1 MMPFRRYEKYAAH
14 LNNLGYDTTPVNGK
28 RPIIEGWS
36 KRPDE
41 ALAYEKNAERSI
53 GVLCGGKYNLIAIDV
68 DVKNLFCIKQMKKLI
83 SAELGE
89 APIRIGNDP
98 KFLMVFACTKNIS
111 KQKTGV
117 YVIDNADSAVEILG
131 EGQQFVASGIH
142 PDTKSLYTW
151 PEDSIMDIP
160 PTKLTLLTPKQVEDF
175 RAQASQLLSN
185 YGDLKGRVS
194 TRKLGGLNLTE
205 LDGKV
210 NEIEAALMHLPNNDE
225 HYDDWVNTL
234 HAIKGAI
241 GEDGCEL
248 AHRWSQ
254 RSNKY
259 DEAMTDRTWNSIKN
273 VKSIGAGSI
282 YHWASGHGFNINEM
296 REEQRPRPDQL
307 EKIEDAAMDNSL
319 LRASE
324 IRGPVPPREW
334 LLDQWFPTKAVSALF
349 GQGGVGKTLL
359 TQQLAN
365 CVAMGKPF
373 LGIETRRM
381 PVLAV
386 FCEDDI
392 QELSRRQ
399 LYINEWLDI
408 HDFTGSAPDNFFLWP
423 RVGEDNILVTFPSQ
437 GEDRPGKFYG
447 ELVEQGQWIKDDTQ
461 ADEIMIIID
470 TASDTFGGNENI
482 RREVNTYIKTYLGS
496 FCVHYNATVIML
508 AHPSLS
514 GLSSGSGMSGSTAWE
529 NSVRARAYFSRSID
543 DQDDV
548 RTLSRKKSNYSI
560 SGQGTDMTLLW
571 DAGVYQLPASQTQVD
586 RIEQRALKKRILEAV
601 EQASAENNPFRMKAG
616 RKIKDALPAILGE
629 RISVVMRAVRDLEIA
644 GEIIMTPRNGYAT
657 KRGISG

>member
-1 MMPFRRYEKYAAH
+1 M
-14 LNNLGYDTTPVNGK
+14 
-28 RPIIEGWS
+28 
-36 KRPDE
+36 
-41 ALAYEKNAERSI
+41 
-53 GVLCGGKYNLIAIDV
+53 
-68 DVKNLFCIKQMKKLI
+68 
-83 SAELGE
+83 
-89 APIRIGNDP
+89 
-98 KFLMVFACTKNIS
+98 
-111 KQKTGV
+111 
-117 YVIDNADSAVEILG
+117 
-131 EGQQFVASGIH
+131 
-142 PDTKSLYTW
+142 
-151 PEDSIMDIP
+151 
-160 PTKLTLLTPKQVEDF
+160 
-175 RAQASQLLSN
+175 
-185 YGDLKGRVS
+185 
-194 TRKLGGLNLTE
+194 
-205 LDGKV
+205 

-408 HDFTGSAPDNFFLWP
+408 HDFTGSAPDNFSCGRESEKTTSWS
-423 RVGEDNILVTFPSQ
+423 RFPHR
-437 GEDRPGKFYG
+437 G
-447 ELVEQGQWIKDDTQ
+447 
-461 ADEIMIIID
+461 
-470 TASDTFGGNENI
+470 
-482 RREVNTYIKTYLGS
+482 
-496 FCVHYNATVIML
+496 
-508 AHPSLS
+508 
-514 GLSSGSGMSGSTAWE
+514 GST
-529 NSVRARAYFSRSID
+529 
-543 DQDDV
+543 
-548 RTLSRKKSNYSI
+548 
-560 SGQGTDMTLLW
+560 G
-571 DAGVYQLPASQTQVD
+571 
-586 RIEQRALKKRILEAV
+586 
-601 EQASAENNPFRMKAG
+601 
-616 RKIKDALPAILGE
+616 
-629 RISVVMRAVRDLEIA
+629 
-644 GEIIMTPRNGYAT
+644 
-657 KRGISG
+657 